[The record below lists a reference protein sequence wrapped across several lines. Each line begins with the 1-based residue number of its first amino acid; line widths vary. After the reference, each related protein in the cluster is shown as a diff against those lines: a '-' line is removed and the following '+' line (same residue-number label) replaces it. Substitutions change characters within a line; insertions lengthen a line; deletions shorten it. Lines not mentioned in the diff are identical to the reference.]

1 MRPGRPIGTLVI
13 PPTTPE
19 RNTFMTEPRNTR
31 RALPRIPKKV
41 FVALVALLVLGAI
54 AASPYLFDG
63 DEVFEYVAGGNAL
76 DRAAKQ
82 SALVKA
88 ESVMR
93 NASAI
98 AASDEVTTTAGLV
111 NALVI
116 AAGDVDLDP
125 DWTISDE
132 DAIRADSCVALTLR
146 YGSSV
151 ADVTEVT
158 YHVRLAQP
166 TDNVLFEFVVG
177 EGPCPA

>member
-1 MRPGRPIGTLVI
+1 
-13 PPTTPE
+13 
-19 RNTFMTEPRNTR
+19 MTEPRNTR
-31 RALPRIPKKV
+31 RALPRTPAKV
-41 FVALVALLVLGAI
+41 FAAIIALLVLGVM
-54 AASPYLFDG
+54 AAPYLFDG
-63 DEVFEYVAGGNAL
+63 DGNAL

-93 NASAI
+93 NASAT
-98 AASDEVTTTAGLV
+98 AAINETTTNEGLID
-111 NALVI
+111 ALVI
-116 AAGDVDLDP
+116 AAGDVDPDP
-125 DWTISDE
+125 DWTISEE

-158 YHVRLAQP
+158 SHVRLAQP
-166 TDNVLFEFVVG
+166 TDNVLFEFVVE